1 MLELA
6 NSKKLLTTV
15 NNNIFKLNLNENE
28 WKEIQEFCDFLKP
41 FFEFTEVMSGSTY
54 PTSGTLILLLDHLS
68 EHLNEIYNFRNTP
81 NWIKDIAEAMITKF
95 NSISENL
102 YNPTAYLA
110 LILDPRYKM
119 QILPNSANIET
130 LKELIN
136 TNKRK
141 PAGIIEQML
150 TKKLK
155 NNNLSSVNEIEEFL
169 TINVEP
175 TNINPCE
182 WWKHHRLQYPI
193 LSKVARDYLC
203 MPATSVPSE
212 QAFSK
217 SGKLISKKR
226 NRLGDHAVEASS
238 KFNKFYK

>member
-1 MLELA
+1 
-6 NSKKLLTTV
+6 V

-226 NRLGDHAVEASS
+226 NRLGDHAVEA
-238 KFNKFYK
+238 

>member
-1 MLELA
+1 
-6 NSKKLLTTV
+6 
-15 NNNIFKLNLNENE
+15 
-28 WKEIQEFCDFLKP
+28 
-41 FFEFTEVMSGSTY
+41 
-54 PTSGTLILLLDHLS
+54 
-68 EHLNEIYNFRNTP
+68 
-81 NWIKDIAEAMITKF
+81 
-95 NSISENL
+95 
-102 YNPTAYLA
+102 
-110 LILDPRYKM
+110 M

-130 LKELIN
+130 LKELVSNIFDLYKDREQSFSLSADIEIIAQD

-182 WWKHHRLQYPI
+182 
-193 LSKVARDYLC
+193 C
-203 MPATSVPSE
+203 E

-217 SGKLISKKR
+217 SGELISKKR
-226 NRLGDHAVEASS
+226 NRLGDRAVEACMCLNSWI
-238 KFNKFYK
+238 KL

>member
-1 MLELA
+1 
-6 NSKKLLTTV
+6 V

-130 LKELIN
+130 LKELI
-136 TNKRK
+136 
-141 PAGIIEQML
+141 
-150 TKKLK
+150 
-155 NNNLSSVNEIEEFL
+155 S
-169 TINVEP
+169 
-175 TNINPCE
+175 NIFD
-182 WWKHHRLQYPI
+182 L
-193 LSKVARDYLC
+193 
-203 MPATSVPSE
+203 
-212 QAFSK
+212 
-217 SGKLISKKR
+217 
-226 NRLGDHAVEASS
+226 
-238 KFNKFYK
+238 YKDRE